1 MKKLFFGSVLPVLL
15 GLFFSASFAD
25 TAEAARI
32 RLGVSSGPHTEIA
45 EVVRGI
51 AAEKGVEI
59 EVVTF
64 MDFVMP
70 NIALAD
76 GDLDVNSMQHL
87 PFLQA
92 QIASRGFRLT
102 HIGYTVLMPMAVYSN
117 RVESITDLRNGATV
131 AIPNDPSNGGRAL
144 LLLASYGVIEL
155 DPASGIVPSVLD
167 ITRNDLG
174 LRFIELDAA
183 LLPRALDDTDIAVI
197 NTNYA
202 LEAGLNPEQDSL
214 LLESK
219 DSPYVNI
226 IVVREGEEDRPEFAI
241 LVASYN
247 NDKVRQ
253 FVEERFRGS
262 IVTGW

>member
-1 MKKLFFGSVLPVLL
+1 MRKLFFGSVLPVLL
-15 GLFFSASFAD
+15 GLFFSVGFAG
-25 TAEAARI
+25 TAEAI

-45 EVVRGI
+45 EVVREI
-51 AAEKGVEI
+51 VAEKGIELEI
-59 EVVTF
+59 VTF

-76 GDLDVNSMQHL
+76 GDLDINSMQHL

-92 QIASRGFRLT
+92 QVASRGFRLT

-117 RVESITDLRNGATV
+117 RVESITELSNGATV

-144 LLLASYGVIEL
+144 LLLASHGVIEL
-155 DPASGIVPSVLD
+155 DPAAGILPSVLD
-167 ITRNDLG
+167 VTRNDLG

-183 LLPRALDDTDIAVI
+183 LLPRALDDADIAVI

-226 IVVREGEEDRPEFAI
+226 IVVREGEEDRPEFGI
-241 LVASYN
+241 LVEAYN
-247 NDKVRQ
+247 SDEVRR
-253 FVEERFRGS
+253 FVEERFQGA

>member
-1 MKKLFFGSVLPVLL
+1 MRKLFFGSVLPVLL
-15 GLFFSASFAD
+15 VLFFSAGFAGA
-25 TAEAARI
+25 AEAARI

-51 AAEKGVEI
+51 AAEKGFEI
-59 EVVTF
+59 EIVTF

-92 QIASRGFRLT
+92 QMASRGFRLA

-117 RVESITDLRNGATV
+117 RVESIAELRNGATV

-144 LLLASYGVIEL
+144 LLLASYGIIEL
-155 DPASGIVPSVLD
+155 DPAAGIVPSVLD
-167 ITRNDLG
+167 VTRNDLR

-202 LEAGLNPEQDSL
+202 LEAGLDPEHDSL
-214 LLESK
+214 LRESK

-226 IVVREGEEDRPEFAI
+226 IVVREGEEDRPEFRI
-241 LVASYN
+241 LLESYN
-247 NDKVRQ
+247 NDVVRR
-253 FVEERFRGS
+253 FIEERFRGAL
-262 IVTGW
+262 VAGW